1 MDEEVLVNA
10 DLKKAN
16 NSEEKLRDRKRVER
30 NSVSSGKWEISR
42 IVGRVKA
49 VADWKWKPIHLEE
62 ALRKSAWY
70 LPRSLH
76 S

>member
-1 MDEEVLVNA
+1 MDEEVSVNA

-16 NSEEKLRDRKRVER
+16 NSKEKLRDRKRVER

-49 VADWKWKPIHLEE
+49 VAD
-62 ALRKSAWY
+62 
-70 LPRSLH
+70 
-76 S
+76 